1 MRKKNPGSE
10 FNFEQQTFS
19 RILFA
24 IENFSAMYY
33 NGNRDKN
40 AKPMLAPKFFIPEK
54 IREMMD
60 EYDAAQKAQKSA
72 QADISRDFWR
82 EFNGI

>member
-1 MRKKNPGSE
+1 
-10 FNFEQQTFS
+10 
-19 RILFA
+19 
-24 IENFSAMYY
+24 MYY

-40 AKPMLAPKFFIPEK
+40 AKPMPAPKFFIPEK